1 VKLLALVS
9 MAICFV
15 STSIAAGQEQIENA
29 PEIPVPAAASDEL
42 QAAIRDRSWPNI
54 SDLPEPPTNTAEWLA
69 RIEQADTAR
78 SSNIP
83 SVLEQANV
91 ALQRSEIAGVNVHR
105 LTPADISPEHKDRL
119 FLYLHG
125 GAYVYGNGDAGIFEA
140 ILIANRIGIPVISVD
155 YRMPPR
161 HPFPAAV
168 NDATTVYQE
177 ILKTRSANSIIIGG
191 TSAGGGLAL
200 AAVHQ
205 FRNLDI
211 PLPGA
216 IYAGTPWADL
226 TKTGDTLYSN
236 ERLDR
241 VLLTYDGG
249 LGAAA
254 RLYAGDHDMRDPLIS
269 PVYGDFRVFPPTILT
284 TGTRDMFL
292 SDVARTHRKLRES
305 DVVAELH
312 VYEGL
317 SHAGYLVS
325 PDTPESLSMYREID
339 AFINRFLD

>member
-1 VKLLALVS
+1 MRLLAFAS
-9 MAICFV
+9 IAICFV
-15 STSIAAGQEQIENA
+15 AMSIAAGQEQIKNA

-42 QAAIRDRSWPNI
+42 QAAIRARSWPEI

-69 RIEQADTAR
+69 RIEQVDTSR
-78 SSNIP
+78 SSNIQ

-91 ALQRSEIAGVNVHR
+91 SLQRSEIAGVNVHR
-105 LTPADISPEHKDRL
+105 LTAADIFPEHKDRL

-140 ILIANRIGIPVISVD
+140 ILIANRIGIPVISID
-155 YRMPPR
+155 YRMPP
-161 HPFPAAV
+161 HYPFPAAV
-168 NDATTVYQE
+168 NDATAVYQE
-177 ILKTRSANSIIIGG
+177 ILKAHSANSIIIGG

-249 LGAAA
+249 LGSAA

-325 PDTPESLSMYREID
+325 PDTPESLSMYREIG